1 MSMIDDKRMANIMNI
16 VRSLKEEAIANS
28 VGDGGGVA
36 GLTGEPPVNLKKKRK
51 PTPIGRYGT
60 RRTWMQKLR
69 NG

>member
-1 MSMIDDKRMANIMNI
+1 MIDDKRMANIMNM
-16 VRSLKEEAIANS
+16 VRSIKEEAIANS

>member
-1 MSMIDDKRMANIMNI
+1 MNDRRLNHIRNMI
-16 VRSLKEEAIANS
+16 RSLKEEAIANS
-28 VGDGGGVA
+28 VGDGSGVA